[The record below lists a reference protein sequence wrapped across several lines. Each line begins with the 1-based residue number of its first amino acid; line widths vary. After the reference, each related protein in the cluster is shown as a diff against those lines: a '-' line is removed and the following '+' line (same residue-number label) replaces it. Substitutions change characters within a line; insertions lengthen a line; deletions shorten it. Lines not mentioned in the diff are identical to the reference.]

1 MDTDLSNHIEPAP
14 EAAGAAAPRHHHE
27 PPPITT
33 QHSDGRPAANRNV
46 ILPMQVDHVSLTLN
60 RTLLID
66 DLNFT
71 LQPGR
76 RTVILGPNGAGKSLT
91 MRLCHGLLKPTSGRI
106 VWQGPQGGK
115 PQHVRRSQ
123 AMVFQKP
130 VHLRR
135 SVRENISF
143 ILRKRG
149 FRGADLAARV
159 ESALARGRLSHLA
172 ARPARALSMGE
183 QQRLALAR
191 VWVMKPSILFLD
203 EPTASLDPAATR
215 DVEALI
221 LALHQASTTIFF
233 ASHDIAQAQ
242 RIADDVIFIS
252 SGRILEHCDADD
264 FFSAP
269 QTREARAYL
278 SGELLA

>member
-1 MDTDLSNHIEPAP
+1 MDENLSIQQRARS
-14 EAAGAAAPRHHHE
+14 AISVGAKPLDHQ
-27 PPPITT
+27 PPPIKKLRR
-33 QHSDGRPAANRNV
+33 DGRPAINRNV
-46 ILPMQVDHVSLTLN
+46 ILPLIVDQVSLVLN

-66 DLNFT
+66 HLNFRIEA
-71 LQPGR
+71 GR
-76 RTVILGPNGAGKSLT
+76 RTVILGSNGAGKSLT
-91 MRLCHGLLKPTSGRI
+91 MRLCHGLLQPSRGRI
-106 VWQGPQGGK
+106 LWQGPQGDD
-115 PQHVRRSQ
+115 PHQVRQNQ

-143 ILRKRG
+143 ILSKRG
-149 FRGADLAARV
+149 FRGADLVARTN
-159 ESALARGRLSHLA
+159 SALEHGRLEHLA

-203 EPTASLDPAATR
+203 EPTASLDPAATK

-233 ASHDIAQAQ
+233 ASHDIGQAQ
-242 RIADDVIFIS
+242 RIADDVIFMS
-252 SGRILEHCDADD
+252 SGRILEQGPADS
-264 FFSAP
+264 FFDRP
-269 QTREARAYL
+269 ETREGRAYL
-278 SGELLA
+278 NGELII

>member
-1 MDTDLSNHIEPAP
+1 MAKDLSHLPGTGGGQP
-14 EAAGAAAPRHHHE
+14 PQGAGHHQ
-27 PPPITT
+27 PPPITRY
-33 QHSDGRPAANRNV
+33 HSDGRPASDRNV
-46 ILPMQVDHVSLTLN
+46 ILPLEVRQVDLILN
-60 RTLLID
+60 RTHLIHELD
-66 DLNFT
+66 FRVEA
-71 LQPGR
+71 GR

-91 MRLCHGLLKPTSGRI
+91 MRLCHGLIPPSRGRI
-106 VWQGPQGGK
+106 DWRGPLGGN
-115 PQHVRRSQ
+115 PQQVRRHQ

-135 SVRENISF
+135 SVRENVAF

-149 FRGADLAARV
+149 FGGEDLRARID
-159 ESALARGRLSHLA
+159 SALHRARLEHLA

-203 EPTASLDPAATR
+203 EPTASLDPAATK

-233 ASHDIAQAQ
+233 ASHDIGQAQ
-242 RIADDVIFIS
+242 RIADDVIFMS
-252 SGRILEHCDADD
+252 GGRILEQCPADM
-264 FFSAP
+264 FFDRPA
-269 QTREARAYL
+269 TREGRAYIA
-278 SGELLA
+278 GELLA